1 MATLADFGIPG
12 VGNGILHPKM
22 KHKYRVLF
30 AGLGRLV
37 PGTNSKDISA
47 QVTTTTLPNI
57 SFQEVTLHRYNSI
70 AYVAGKHEWQQINMT
85 VEDDITG
92 LASAAIKAQLETQ
105 QRIVGMDLP
114 GQWLNTAA
122 TGSDYK
128 FAVTI
133 DQLDGN
139 ETVVSQW
146 KLEGA
151 FIITAEFGDRD
162 YSSSDAATIQIT
174 LRYDH
179 ARHID
184 SGVGL
189 GSALGGN
196 AP

>member
-12 VGNGILHPKM
+12 VGTGILHPKM

-30 AGLGRLV
+30 AGLGRLI
-37 PGTNSKDISA
+37 PGVNSKDISA
-47 QVTTTTLPNI
+47 QVTTTSLPNI
-57 SFQEVTLHRYNSI
+57 TFQEITLHRYNST

-85 VEDDITG
+85 IEDDITG
-92 LASAAIKAQLETQ
+92 LASAAVKAQLETQ

-114 GQWLNTAA
+114 GQWLNSAA

-139 ETVVSQW
+139 DTIVSQW

-151 FIITAEFGDRD
+151 FFVSADFGDRD
-162 YSSSDAATIQIT
+162 YSSSDAATIQLT

-184 SGVGL
+184 VGI
-189 GSALGGN
+189 GMGTALGGN